1 MTKFKQI
8 IGRGTRINEKHG
20 KLWFTILD
28 FKKATEL
35 FADPRFDGLPEKV
48 LVVKPGD
55 ISDKDSDFNEQ
66 LDAEN
71 NADGGDNDAS
81 EAREDVADYQVN
93 RDKQAGNGEF
103 HDDDENKVR
112 KFYVNGVDVKVL
124 AKRVQYYD
132 SDGKLVTESFQDYT
146 RKTMLKDS
154 EYASL
159 DSFVRKWQD
168 APRKQVIIE
177 ELEQL
182 GILWDVLAEEVGKDL
197 DPFDLLCHVVYG
209 QPPLT
214 RQERVANVR
223 KRNYF
228 TKYAEPAQ
236 QVLNTLLDK
245 YADEGVQE
253 IEDVQVLKLK
263 PFDTLGRPIE
273 IIKTRF
279 GDKKAYE
286 QAVNEL
292 ENEIYQLPPRSA

>member
-1 MTKFKQI
+1 MCRKSAGGQ
-8 IGRGTRINEKHG
+8 TR
-20 KLWFTILD
+20 
-28 FKKATEL
+28 
-35 FADPRFDGLPEKV
+35 
-48 LVVKPGD
+48 D
-55 ISDKDSDFNEQ
+55 ISDQDSDFNEQ

-71 NADGGDNDAS
+71 DDNTAG
-81 EAREDVADYQVN
+81 EAREDTADYQVN
-93 RDKQAGNGEF
+93 RDRSEGCGEF
-103 HDDDENKVR
+103 HSDDDDDKVR
-112 KFYVNGVDVKVL
+112 KFYVNGVHVKVL

-132 SDGKLVTESFQDYT
+132 SDGKLVTESFRDYT

-159 DSFVRKWQD
+159 DGFMRKWKN

-214 RQERVANVR
+214 RQERAANVR

-253 IEDVQVLKLK
+253 IEDVLVLKLK
-263 PFDTLGRPIE
+263 PFDALGRRERSSEPALVTKQRMSRPSTNW
-273 IIKTRF
+273 KTKSTGYRH
-279 GDKKAYE
+279 D
-286 QAVNEL
+286 
-292 ENEIYQLPPRSA
+292 

>member
-1 MTKFKQI
+1 LEEETL
-8 IGRGTRINEKHG
+8 N
-20 KLWFTILD
+20 D
-28 FKKATEL
+28 
-35 FADPRFDGLPEKV
+35 DVD
-48 LVVKPGD
+48 KP
-55 ISDKDSDFNEQ
+55 
-66 LDAEN
+66 
-71 NADGGDNDAS
+71 AS
-81 EAREDVADYQVN
+81 EVREDAAEYHVN
-93 RDKQAGNGEF
+93 RDNHSGNGEF
-103 HDDDENKVR
+103 HSDDADKVR
-112 KFYVNGVDVKVL
+112 KFYVNGVAVKVL

-159 DSFVRKWQD
+159 DSFVRKWQE
-168 APRKQVIIE
+168 APRKQAIIE
-177 ELEQL
+177 ELAQL

-214 RQERVANVR
+214 RQERAANVR

-236 QVLNTLLDK
+236 LVLNTLLDK

-263 PFDTLGRPIE
+263 PFDALGRPIE
-273 IIKTRF
+273 IIRTRF